1 MKKQFIYLAAFI
13 AFTVASCTVLED
25 KSQVEKSRLYSESGL
40 TTMVENGVLSFNSMN
55 EFGNTVDAL
64 KSGEACGLNII
75 PATKSD
81 DGSFVSLRESLVEK
95 GLKEFTDEELAM
107 IQEKGLTYEPED
119 ELIKDPNLIVV
130 LNQDRQVKI
139 GEKVYTFVD
148 VGVIVT
154 DPDEPID
161 HEAVSQ
167 IGGSLEHGEAAP
179 VGNKGGY
186 VVAIDYNQPTLING
200 GGNDSPMDFVTD
212 EPTDGSA
219 GGSTGGGSGSG
230 GVSTRPS
237 SLKLD
242 DGIVIAESKIRR
254 IEYVK
259 DGGDGSWL
267 TKFVNNLAG
276 TSVLAHNY
284 YDDGHRMVLRM
295 FSQDYI
301 IYRSIGMSLRM
312 QERFLGIWWR
322 KKADEFRYGW
332 TNIECEYTYDAPN
345 PFAPLTKSPD
355 VINKNLSNC
364 GKTAF
369 YYVPFDSYDKESGYI
384 EDVVSSGL
392 EVQRPVKDSYEDY
405 RGTGFGNNKNSVYTI
420 KFDKDKA
427 YVYVVYPQ
435 GEEVAYNTGKEKVR
449 WGYEA
454 FYGNYTAGILGSGGS
469 WSLKDMSIKS
479 TSTQEIKRGRIY
491 GAVKYD
497 GEWRAC
503 VIETVD

>member
-1 MKKQFIYLAAFI
+1 MKKFLKLASLLVLA
-13 AFTVASCTVLED
+13 VSSCTVVEERSSVED
-25 KSQVEKSRLYSESGL
+25 SQIDAESGL
-40 TTMVENGVLSFNSMN
+40 TAVVEDGILSFNSEYDFSQTLEAIKVN
-55 EFGNTVDAL
+55 EVSQLNVMPLTR
-64 KSGEACGLNII
+64 SGD
-75 PATKSD
+75 P
-81 DGSFVSLRESLVEK
+81 SFTSLRESLVEQ
-95 GLKEFTDEELAM
+95 GLEDFTDEELAE
-107 IQEKGLTYEPED
+107 IQARGLIYEPED

-130 LNQDRQVKI
+130 LNQDRQVRI

-212 EPTDGSA
+212 GPTDGSA

-301 IYRSIGMSLRM
+301 IYRSVGMSLRM

-405 RGTGFGNNKNSVYTI
+405 RGTGFGNNKNSVYTV

-469 WSLKDMSIKS
+469 WSLKDISIKS

>member
-301 IYRSIGMSLRM
+301 I
-312 QERFLGIWWR
+312 
-322 KKADEFRYGW
+322 
-332 TNIECEYTYDAPN
+332 
-345 PFAPLTKSPD
+345 
-355 VINKNLSNC
+355 
-364 GKTAF
+364 
-369 YYVPFDSYDKESGYI
+369 
-384 EDVVSSGL
+384 
-392 EVQRPVKDSYEDY
+392 
-405 RGTGFGNNKNSVYTI
+405 
-420 KFDKDKA
+420 
-427 YVYVVYPQ
+427 
-435 GEEVAYNTGKEKVR
+435 
-449 WGYEA
+449 
-454 FYGNYTAGILGSGGS
+454 
-469 WSLKDMSIKS
+469 
-479 TSTQEIKRGRIY
+479 
-491 GAVKYD
+491 
-497 GEWRAC
+497 
-503 VIETVD
+503 